1 MQVEVVVFLLG
12 FFSGVWSVPSLAGI
26 ATGFVSDF
34 LHVTLLFLG
43 SLFFLSRCIE
53 EGKRVCFIFL
63 LLNCSFALW
72 YDSLRT
78 SVYIQTC
85 IGCSSVV
92 VSLSRSPFYIGESSG
107 CTAHVYEAEEQHAPN
122 FLDDQV
128 NNIIKSKFMYTSSV
142 P

>member
-1 MQVEVVVFLLG
+1 MQFEVVVFLL
-12 FFSGVWSVPSLAGI
+12 FLFSGVWSVPSLPGI

-34 LHVTLLFLG
+34 LHVTLLLG

-53 EGKRVCFIFL
+53 EGKRVCFTFL

-92 VSLSRSPFYIGESSG
+92 VSLSRSRFYIGDSSG
-107 CTAHVYEAEEQHAPN
+107 CTVHVCEAEEQHASN

-128 NNIIKSKFMYTSSV
+128 NNIKSKFMYTSSV